1 MEPIG
6 SRIRDARKRYG
17 MSQAELARR
26 IDISKTA
33 MNDLERG
40 RTTNPGVLY
49 VVAIADIFHM
59 SVDTL
64 LGREVSHADA

>member
-6 SRIRDARKRYG
+6 SRIRDARQRYG

-33 MNDLERG
+33 MNDLEQG
-40 RTTNPGVLY
+40 RTANPGVLY
-49 VVAIADIFHM
+49 VLAIAETLHL
-59 SVDTL
+59 SVEEL
-64 LGREVSHADA
+64 LGREAPPS